1 MCVVWRGREGKSKRK
16 ILAHTHNPHTHSD
29 GCHHCGTRHG
39 RVIGDH
45 IPPNKFVHGSAA
57 TVRSAPSPAAGR
69 APVVAASQFLSAAA
83 RSQPRGGFYRPGAS
97 TYTPGGAV
105 AAALDL
111 TWTLATGAAR
121 AVARVGP
128 PRPRPRPRLGRV
140 VRQWVARTSLTLAW
154 RAREALGLNPTRQRY
169 FPQCR
174 PCSQL
179 QSVAVR
185 TGRLTLKLHAGG
197 AKPAHYAG
205 PLVGLRHYR
214 EPGPGSA
221 WESDRRAHAR
231 RAGPIERAARA
242 GLDDDV
248 LVELAAGAE
257 GAVRGAVDA
266 ARKTLKEV

>member
-1 MCVVWRGREGKSKRK
+1 MWGEEEGKRK
-16 ILAHTHNPHTHSD
+16 ENTHTTLLTHTHTHSD

-57 TVRSAPSPAAGR
+57 TVRSTPSPAAGR
-69 APVVAASQFLSAAA
+69 APVVAASHFLSAAA
-83 RSQPRGGFYRPGAS
+83 RSQPRGGFYRPGSSA
-97 TYTPGGAV
+97 YTAGGAV

-128 PRPRPRPRLGRV
+128 PRPRPRLGRV
-140 VRQWVARTSLTLAW
+140 VRQWVARTRLTLAW
-154 RAREALGLNPTRQRY
+154 RAREALGLNATRQRY

-214 EPGPGSA
+214 EPVAGSA
-221 WESDRRAHAR
+221 WEADRRAHAR
-231 RAGPIERAARA
+231 RAGPLERAARA